1 MGLVKQ
7 CVTSLYKK
15 NIQRLTKVSGQV
27 VCDSLIISSTQ
38 RPVYWQ
44 DVVDLLRTRNCKLYQ
59 TLLAKQLCWLVLIYK
74 YCWGY

>member
-27 VCDSLIISSTQ
+27 ICDSLIISSTL
-38 RPVYWQ
+38 YWQ
-44 DVVDLLRTRNCKLYQ
+44 DVVDLLRARNCKLYQ
-59 TLLAKQLCWLVLIYK
+59 KLLAKQQCWLVLKYK